1 MMAFMIWMFI
11 AVCFLLLGVYCFHA
25 KKAVRFWAND
35 EEAIVVKNIRAYNKA
50 MGKLWTWAGI
60 FFGLLGLPFV
70 LKQNSPLSIVSI
82 LGCLPWVII
91 VMLWGMRIEDKY
103 RQ

>member
-25 KKAVRFWAND
+25 KKAVRFCAND
-35 EEAIVVKNIRAYNKA
+35 DEAIVVKNILAYNKA

-82 LGCLPWVII
+82 LGCLPWVIV

>member
-1 MMAFMIWMFI
+1 MAFMIWMFI

-35 EEAIVVKNIRAYNKA
+35 EEAIVVKN
-50 MGKLWTWAGI
+50 KLWTWAGI

-70 LKQNSPLSIVSI
+70 LKQNSPLRIVSI
-82 LGCLPWVII
+82 LGCLPWVIV